1 MPNLNLTYSGNMN
14 ITSASIE
21 GNQLKV
27 SYEPNNTGA
36 VSGFSFTPP
45 VGSEFVC
52 GETYTI
58 TATPKFRGTV
68 LTENFTVSGV
78 DMAGVQ
84 RSDTSTLKQ
93 PYDTNLTHYE
103 LNLASV
109 GATIISSSVTS
120 DYLELEIS
128 IDNDEYAEID
138 IQPGQGGVIVYPIDN
153 ITDGS
158 GPDTG
163 DTGTVASSLT
173 LVVADSITGSG
184 IASAVWSPSGATVSL
199 RYQSNSP
206 AYATIDPVTGEITV
220 LQTGDVRFT
229 VFDDITGLFDS
240 KVVHCYKEGEGPD
253 TGDTGT
259 VINFLAINVPAY
271 IWNTGYVGAQYS
283 PDYAEVDL
291 HYTSNLPA
299 VASVNEQTGQVTVY
313 QTGNVTFCVTDTR
326 SGLSDCMPVNVGIIE
341 PDTGVSA
348 TAITIN
354 VPDTITDS
362 GLATTTVSPETANVN
377 LYYTYEDT
385 DIIGANRASIDRY
398 TGQINVRSTGT
409 ARFCVEDR
417 YTGLKDCKVVN
428 VVKTPEPGPDTGG
441 TGGTLSLY
449 YALYNKNVVSDC
461 KIVKTACNSGY
472 FWSWYSRMWSDF
484 ITGYTESGR
493 EVIISADQGTCD
505 LYKTDDVDGDGFV
518 RIDFP
523 GVRFIPAN
531 AFYGG
536 EVGACGDGRPWR
548 LVGFE
553 IGEGIEEI
561 GESAFADWGAQHR
574 FDIDLV
580 IPASVTKIESMGFD
594 NTYFNSIT
602 IEGSF
607 YQPNGVNPKVPYNAI
622 SSCPVYVPESE
633 VQTYKTWYLAHHSSQ
648 PSWVECLGAEPVYIT
663 ALTLNV
669 NYIVEDGDYAEVE
682 YEPSSA
688 TTTNIQYSSSNPS
701 VVSINQNGVM
711 SVNENGSVNICAT
724 DTYTNISDCKTVV
737 GHKTGPDTGDPYYSQ
752 YLTFEVLTRGQI
764 TVSRTSGS
772 VKLSFSKD
780 SGTTW
785 TTTSAYTVNAGD
797 VVFAKGSISG
807 NNAKIS
813 TTCQFNLSGNILSLV
828 YGDNFNNYTTGG
840 ILPSLFFQN
849 TNLLNAENLVFPEV
863 NSGDYASMF
872 QGCTNLV
879 KAPKSLQATV
889 LRTTDTYGCYTN
901 MFMNCTS
908 LTTAPALPA
917 TTMARQCYYGM
928 FYGCTSLTTAP
939 ELPAMTLASECYY
952 AMFARCTSLTNVP
965 SILPATSLENG
976 CYESMFGSCT
986 SLTTAPELPAATLAN
1001 SCYRGMF
1008 GGCTNLYSIKCLA
1021 TDISATNCTLN
1032 WVRNVAA
1039 SGVFTKASAVT
1050 NWTTGD
1056 SGIPSGWTVQN
1067 AS

>member
-253 TGDTGT
+253 TGT

-271 IWNTGYVGAQYS
+271 IWNTGFVGAQYS

-299 VASVNEQTGQVTVY
+299 VASVNEHTGQVTVY

-362 GLATTTVSPETANVN
+362 GLATTTVEPYNADVS

-428 VVKTPEPGPDTGG
+428 VVKTPEPEPVIPDDTGWTVPTCETRVVCRYYIPAPSIRQVLGDTVDGSSHIYPRNFERCELEDGTPVLLTGGGPIGNVYDFREPGFHTLCFVLKDKSYIDAGAFRKYVSGAIPITKVYIPEGVKTIGEYAFHFCYDLGEVYLPGTLESIGAYSFFEIPIESITLPQNLKNIGYSAFSSCAKLNTIYSYAAEAPILEEKYGQGPLRYLNEEGVLYYPAGANYSSWFLNKDGYLGYTNYYDWTGEYIQAGSTASALTMNIPDTVVNTGVAAIETFPSNATVSLSYYSSDPHIARIDSNGTITAVSNGEVLISVVDSVSNKSVCRNVAIIASDIPDTG
-441 TGGTLSLY
+441 S
-449 YALYNKNVVSDC
+449 
-461 KIVKTACNSGY
+461 
-472 FWSWYSRMWSDF
+472 
-484 ITGYTESGR
+484 TES
-493 EVIISADQGTCD
+493 D
-505 LYKTDDVDGDGFV
+505 
-518 RIDFP
+518 
-523 GVRFIPAN
+523 
-531 AFYGG
+531 
-536 EVGACGDGRPWR
+536 
-548 LVGFE
+548 
-553 IGEGIEEI
+553 
-561 GESAFADWGAQHR
+561 
-574 FDIDLV
+574 
-580 IPASVTKIESMGFD
+580 
-594 NTYFNSIT
+594 
-602 IEGSF
+602 
-607 YQPNGVNPKVPYNAI
+607 
-622 SSCPVYVPESE
+622 
-633 VQTYKTWYLAHHSSQ
+633 
-648 PSWVECLGAEPVYIT
+648 
-663 ALTLNV
+663 
-669 NYIVEDGDYAEVE
+669 
-682 YEPSSA
+682 
-688 TTTNIQYSSSNPS
+688 
-701 VVSINQNGVM
+701 
-711 SVNENGSVNICAT
+711 
-724 DTYTNISDCKTVV
+724 
-737 GHKTGPDTGDPYYSQ
+737 
-752 YLTFEVLTRGQI
+752 YLTFTIIIPGTIQWIGNHKTIEYSKNNGEWVNIESKNPTEGISSISVESGDILRFRGNNNEYSGN
-764 TVSRTSGS
+764 VFVTSDGAS
-772 VKLSFSKD
+772 IIVGGNIMSLIYGDSFSGAT
-780 SGTTW
+780 SFPENTTNNFEELFNNC
-785 TTTSAYTVNAGD
+785 TGLTDASQLVLPVTGLTENCYEGLFAGC
-797 VVFAKGSISG
+797 
-807 NNAKIS
+807 
-813 TTCQFNLSGNILSLV
+813 TSLV
-828 YGDNFNNYTTGG
+828 AAPQLPATTLASYCYLMMFAGC
-840 ILPSLFFQN
+840 
-849 TNLLNAENLVFPEV
+849 EN
-863 NSGDYASMF
+863 
-872 QGCTNLV
+872 
-879 KAPKSLQATV
+879 
-889 LRTTDTYGCYTN
+889 
-901 MFMNCTS
+901 
-908 LTTAPALPA
+908 LTTAPDLLAPVLSNNS
-917 TTMARQCYYGM
+917 YWGM
-928 FYGCTSLTTAP
+928 FMYCSKLN
-939 ELPAMTLASECYY
+939 Y
-952 AMFARCTSLTNVP
+952 V
-965 SILPATSLENG
+965 
-976 CYESMFGSCT
+976 
-986 SLTTAPELPAATLAN
+986 
-1001 SCYRGMF
+1001 
-1008 GGCTNLYSIKCLA
+1008 KCLA
-1021 TDISATNCTLN
+1021 TDISAASCTSN
-1032 WVRNVAA
+1032 WLQDVNTTGTFIK
-1039 SGVFTKASAVT
+1039 SSSMT
-1050 NWTTGD
+1050 NWTTGKN
-1056 SGIPSGWTVQN
+1056 GIPSGWTVQN